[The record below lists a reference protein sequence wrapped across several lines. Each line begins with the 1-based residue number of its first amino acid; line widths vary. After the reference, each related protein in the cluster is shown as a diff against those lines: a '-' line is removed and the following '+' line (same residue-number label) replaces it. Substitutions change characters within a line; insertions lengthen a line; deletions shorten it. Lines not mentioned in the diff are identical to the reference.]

1 MDGLHVL
8 DVGCGNGDLLTYL
21 RSHDVF
27 PERYTGLDAP
37 NLVGK
42 VARFRGQEGVRFI
55 AADFV
60 KAPQALEVGADV
72 VVFSGSLNLLPSYE
86 FYKTVKAAWAATGR
100 SLAFNFLDSPV
111 LTDGGWLKWHRRP
124 TVVAFAKRSARRV
137 IVDGTYEEGDCTV
150 VMRK

>member
-72 VVFSGSLNLLPSYE
+72 VVFVGCRAGSVTTERWRSFWTISTRPS
-86 FYKTVKAAWAATGR
+86 WGNR
-100 SLAFNFLDSPV
+100 
-111 LTDGGWLKWHRRP
+111 
-124 TVVAFAKRSARRV
+124 ARRS
-137 IVDGTYEEGDCTV
+137 
-150 VMRK
+150 RPHSAKA